1 MSKPN
6 PSRSIHDLL
15 NNSSNWTLT
24 GDLSLSKVDFI
35 VERRSTPQT
44 NRPTVLIQKGRRF
57 THEEGLPKGVLT
69 WVVQEVFI
77 QPLMQDASG
86 VNDRMWEMSEEVDR
100 IVRNNRAAASGI
112 ERITIAPRS
121 PRSGNLQEPYRGNEV
136 VIQCFWRE
144 S

>member
-24 GDLSLSKVDFI
+24 GDLSLGKVDFI
-35 VERRSTPQT
+35 VEQRTTPQV
-44 NRPTVLIQKGRRF
+44 NRATILIQKGRTL
-57 THEEGLPKGVLT
+57 THEEGLPKGVLC
-69 WVVQEVFI
+69 WVEQEIFI
-77 QPLMQDASG
+77 QPLMPVVSG
-86 VNDRMWEMSEEVDR
+86 ANDQLWEMSRESSR
-100 IVRNNRAAASGI
+100 IIRANRTSASGI
-112 ERITIAPRS
+112 EYMWIAPRS

-144 S
+144 